1 MTKNH
6 SMKAIVRSASKKA
19 ISLRSRFHSLMAQSR
34 KVDISQQ
41 QDMAQTQQV
50 IPLVAN
56 DI

>member
-1 MTKNH
+1 
-6 SMKAIVRSASKKA
+6 MKAIVRSASKKA

>member
-6 SMKAIVRSASKKA
+6 SMKAIVRSASKEA
-19 ISLRSRFHSLMAQSR
+19 ISLRSRLHSPKAQSR

-41 QDMAQTQQV
+41 QGMAQTQQI